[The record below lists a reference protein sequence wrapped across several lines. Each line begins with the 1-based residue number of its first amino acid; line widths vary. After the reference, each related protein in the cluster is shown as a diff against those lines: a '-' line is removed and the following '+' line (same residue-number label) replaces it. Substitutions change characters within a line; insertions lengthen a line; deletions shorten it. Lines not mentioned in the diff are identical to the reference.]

1 MFKRTITN
9 TITDR
14 LKEKRNFIQIIL
26 GPRQVGKSTAIRQAI
41 EELGD
46 PSVYALADLPVPPD
60 HRFVAQYWDEARRLA
75 KGGKKVVLVL
85 DEIQKIEGWSSI
97 IEVNLSLKHC

>member
-60 HRFVAQYWDEARRLA
+60 HRFVAQYWDCSGLYRRSGILRSQGELSARLFYS
-75 KGGKKVVLVL
+75 
-85 DEIQKIEGWSSI
+85 WYF
-97 IEVNLSLKHC
+97 